1 MLRLLKGSKVS
12 LVLRVGPQCNFVIA
26 GTPTGHFKYKYNI
39 KTSMYTISALYQM
52 VNWNVIAHSS

>member
-52 VNWNVIAHSS
+52 VN